1 VTESITLRERKRG
14 EGREA
19 GEGLVCDTRT
29 EGTVAL
35 QVHLDPWASNLW
47 LIGGQLWVNVGR
59 TSTNTQKTV
68 VSSLKVLNMGWQGEG
83 IKLKDTFHL
92 KKRKKS
98 LVLWISYDSGT
109 ENETTQNRPTDL

>member
-1 VTESITLRERKRG
+1 M
-14 EGREA
+14 
-19 GEGLVCDTRT
+19 CDTRT

-68 VSSLKVLNMGWQGEG
+68 VSSLKVLDMGWQGEG
-83 IKLKDTFHL
+83 IKQKDTFL
-92 KKRKKS
+92 KKRKSPLYCGFHMIPGQKMRQYRTAQLTS
-98 LVLWISYDSGT
+98 RLDECFDIFI
-109 ENETTQNRPTDL
+109 

>member
-1 VTESITLRERKRG
+1 M
-14 EGREA
+14 
-19 GEGLVCDTRT
+19 CDTRT

-68 VSSLKVLNMGWQGEG
+68 VSSLKVLDMGWQGEG
-83 IKLKDTFHL
+83 IQQKDTFFKE
-92 KKRKKS
+92 KKKF

-109 ENETTQNRPTDL
+109 ENETVQNRPTDFKIR